1 MVQHARREAASN
13 GTHETS
19 LAKCILFGDSCL
31 ADARRA
37 RTQFRA
43 RAFLEADRCA
53 ARTAAKATCKTKP
66 GLSHAIR
73 SRSADLG
80 SSARGERPRSRP
92 LLHEEGGLGCCDR
105 PLSRRHRGQT
115 WVCHSLPLSRR
126 SAREKGCE
134 ETSH

>member
-73 SRSADLG
+73 SRSAAFKTPSWPNLG
-80 SSARGERPRSRP
+80 MPFP
-92 LLHEEGGLGCCDR
+92 
-105 PLSRRHRGQT
+105 
-115 WVCHSLPLSRR
+115 
-126 SAREKGCE
+126 
-134 ETSH
+134 TSITAKRKRKKV